1 MSPSL
6 AIVPNRPANEGR
18 VETLAERVR
27 RLQTEARN
35 LAREHIASLQTALL
49 SMEAM
54 AADIAGGGE
63 AYPPGVREIAS
74 RLVEDCGSR
83 AKTLEAIANR
93 R

>member
-6 AIVPNRPANEGR
+6 AIVANHTAKEGR
-18 VETLAERVR
+18 ADTLSERVR

-35 LAREHIASLQTALL
+35 LAREHIGSLQHALVSL
-49 SMEAM
+49 EAL
-54 AADIAGGGE
+54 AADIAAGGE

-83 AKTLEAIANR
+83 AKTLEAITNR
-93 R
+93 C